1 MKTRSILHSSLMV
14 CASVAC
20 CRTAGAAHVT
30 FEHDDALAHWHAD
43 EGSSRLLSTDT
54 SRSGKRSLAWTW
66 AKERSVLTWTSPG
79 KGVFAQPG
87 STFTLFVYNLTP
99 IKEQKLQFE
108 IGTAE
113 ATQASFDFGLN
124 YKGWRV
130 LHFLYHDDLPTRPD
144 ASADTLRIISPA
156 SVPEGRLY
164 FDILDTA
171 SRYGSQHAGD
181 YQMPWVANV
190 AAGKRVNHWVRNYHN
205 DQLPYPFEPFT
216 ADDVTAEMQAALK
229 KLRDHYLLPLKPP
242 AATGISEEQYQGVL
256 RDVAT
261 FEIKRRGPFITGR
274 PIWRTAN
281 EFLHLVE
288 DPVMVTSRGR
298 GRGGVGVVNTMGHV
312 ASLYCAAKDPERKAH
327 LREIFF
333 LLCDYLA
340 EQGWCHGSA
349 GVPEVHHF
357 NAGPLESPIVL
368 MEDELKATG
377 RYEKLV
383 NTSKWYKHFGLARDR
398 APQGNADQYGGNLTN
413 LCRLAAL
420 SGDPVTLANDF
431 RTISRYVGESVF
443 SVSDADGSLYHHNMV
458 HPGYTYSAIQN
469 LAATV
474 NSFSHTPFRVSAKGH
489 ARIKKVVSVMT
500 RTAWPATPRSL
511 AHRCIGARPFMAE
524 RTTLRMALAGTPDG
538 ARRIDPDMAGLYLS
552 VMAAQGKE
560 DEHTRD
566 FRQRGIAPVPLTGHE
581 RLANAVF
588 SSHRR
593 DDWQVA
599 IGGMSKYY
607 FGNEF
612 YGWGWTRHCLARHL
626 NTGNI
631 QVLTEREPQLP
642 TDGWDHNH
650 WPGTTAPLLS
660 EAELYTHCA
669 MVRNTSVL
677 AGNSASSRNGVWGME
692 LRLPVQP
699 PEAVIIDDPRV
710 PTLVSKTNPR
720 GYKSAFFFG
729 EHIILLGSG
738 LSSEV
743 EQRLHTTVLQSRLSD
758 GAEPFVVNGQDQL
771 FPSSQAHANSAKY
784 LLGDRRIAYY
794 IPEGNDTLV
803 IRRGEQETLY
813 FLPSEY
819 KPGKDAYMQ
828 KVISNKGGPDRSQFD
843 IKDFE
848 VTKGNYNLA
857 YFDHGKNPQ
866 GARYEFAMLMN
877 ATAESAAAFT
887 ENPAYE
893 VLQHDNTAHVV
904 RHNSGDTGYAIF
916 KGDAPLNGG
925 VRSANRPLFILDE
938 NGGGVRALYIASSER
953 DRRDPIVL
961 AVEGT
966 FSQVEG
972 GRILAADGATTMI
985 EIPFVHSVVIPV
997 RLNKGE
1003 TAE

>member
-1 MKTRSILHSSLMV
+1 MRRLHCFALLAVAVLAGWQTS
-14 CASVAC
+14 AEESVG
-20 CRTAGAAHVT
+20 RGKKDAAPTLRPVRPGHES

-43 EGSSRLLSTDT
+43 EGSSRELSADT

-66 AKERSVLTWTSPG
+66 TKERSVLTWTSPQ
-79 KGVFAQPG
+79 KGVFAQPR

-130 LHFLYHDDLPTRPD
+130 LHFLYHGDLPTRPD

-164 FDILDTA
+164 FDILDTT

-298 GRGGVGVVNTMGHV
+298 GRGGVGVVNAMGDV

-327 LREIFF
+327 LKETFF

-383 NTSKWYKHFGLARDR
+383 NTSKWYKHFGLARDE
-398 APQGNADQYGGNLTN
+398 APHGNADQYGANLTN

-431 RTISRYVGESVF
+431 RTISRYVGESIF
-443 SVSDADGSLYHHNMV
+443 TVSDADGSLYHHSMV
-458 HPGYTYSAIQN
+458 HPGYTYSAIRN

-474 NSFSHTPFRVSAKGH
+474 NSFSHTPFRVAAKGH
-489 ARIKKVVSVMT
+489 ARIKKIVSVMT

-511 AHRCIGARPFMAE
+511 AHRCIGMKPFMAE
-524 RTTLRMALAGTPDG
+524 QTTLHMALAGTPDG
-538 ARRIDPDMAGLYLS
+538 ARRIDPDMAGLYLT

-566 FRQRGIAPVPLTGHE
+566 FRQQGIKPVPLTGHD

-593 DDWQVA
+593 DGWQVA
-599 IGGMSKYY
+599 VGGMNKY
-607 FGNEF
+607 FTGNEF
-612 YGWGWTRHCLARHL
+612 YGWNWSRHCLARHL
-626 NTGNI
+626 NKGSI
-631 QVLTEREPQLP
+631 QVLTERELQVP

-650 WPGTTAPLLS
+650 WPGTTAPVLP
-660 EAELYTHCA
+660 EEKLYRQYGA
-669 MVRNTSVL
+669 MKSYSTLGGNT
-677 AGNSASSRNGVWGME
+677 ASARNGVWGME
-692 LRLPVQP
+692 LDFREIPSL
-699 PEAVIIDDPRV
+699 RV
-710 PTLVSKTNPR
+710 R
-720 GYKSAFFFG
+720 GRKSAFFFG
-729 EHIILLGSG
+729 EHVIFLGSG
-738 LSSEV
+738 LSSEDG
-743 EQRLHTTVLQSRLSD
+743 QGLHTTILQNRLSD
-758 GAEPFVVNGQDQL
+758 GGEPFLVSGVGQA
-771 FPSSQAHANSAKY
+771 FPSAQTYPDGARF

-794 IPEGNDTLV
+794 IPAGNDPLTV
-803 IRRGEQETLY
+803 QRGEQETLY

-819 KPGKDAYMQ
+819 KPGKDAYME
-828 KVISNKGGPDRSQFD
+828 KVIHNKRGPDRSQFD
-843 IKDFE
+843 VEDFN
-848 VTKGNYNLA
+848 VTRGNYNLA
-857 YFDHGKNPQ
+857 YFDHGENVQ
-866 GARYEFAMLMN
+866 GGRYEFAMLMD

-887 ENPAYE
+887 RSPAYE
-893 VLQHDNTAHVV
+893 VLQHDDAAHIV
-904 RHNSGDTGYAIF
+904 RHDCGDTGYAVF
-916 KGDAPLNGG
+916 EGGAPLNGE
-925 VRSANRPLFILDE
+925 VRNSNRPVFILDE
-938 NGGGVRALYIASSER
+938 ERGDSRTLYIASSER
-953 DRRDPIVL
+953 DRPDPVVL
-961 AVEGT
+961 DIAGT
-966 FSQVEG
+966 FAEIRG
-972 GRILAADGATTMI
+972 GKILSTHGDTTRIEA
-985 EIPFVHSVVIPV
+985 PFVHSVVIRV
-997 RLNKGE
+997 GLSR
-1003 TAE
+1003 